1 MGNALLWPLCKFRAF
16 VYDALILKLTT
27 KWYEVV
33 LCRLDEGSIVLD
45 VGIGTAGA
53 LTKIRVE
60 TNIDWEMTATLTSA
74 RSYLPQVR

>member
-1 MGNALLWPLCKFRAF
+1 MLWPLRKFRAF
-16 VYDALILKLTT
+16 VYGALILKLIT

-53 LTKIRVE
+53 ALTNINVK
-60 TNIDWEMTATLTSA
+60 TKNIDWEMTATLTSA
-74 RSYLPQVR
+74 PAYWPQVQ